1 MIIEAI
7 FSTVDRAG
15 RPNFAPMGLHWGET
29 EMTVRP
35 FRDTTTCRNLMDTS
49 AGVANL
55 TDDVLLFAQ
64 TALSDAQPTCR
75 PAGHIQGVVLQ
86 DVCSWRELEVVEAVT
101 TGQRASFRCRVVGR
115 GSEREFIGFNRAR
128 GAIIEAAI
136 LATRLHLHSPDHV
149 ESALD
154 RYADIVSRTGGERE
168 AEAMNYIQGFV
179 TEWYRE
185 RTS

>member
-15 RPNFAPMGLHWGET
+15 RPNFAPMGLLWGET

-35 FRDTTTCRNLMDTS
+35 FRDTTTYRNLMDTS

-55 TDDVLLFAQ
+55 TDDVLLFARA
-64 TALSDAQPTCR
+64 ALSDPQPAYR
-75 PAGHIQGVVLQ
+75 PASHIQGVVLQ
-86 DVCSWRELEVVEAVT
+86 DVCSWREVEVVAEAG
-101 TGQRASFRCRVVGR
+101 TGRRASFRCRVVGR
-115 GSEREFIGFNRAR
+115 GLEREFLGFNRAR

-136 LATRLHLHSPDHV
+136 LATRLHLHSPDDV
-149 ESALD
+149 ESAFE
-154 RYADIVSRTGGERE
+154 RYADVVSRTGGERE
-168 AEAMNYIQGFV
+168 AKAMDYVRHFA

-185 RTS
+185 RAS